1 MATFKYDGNDL
12 KNHKKY
18 RIPSIFVLITSYKD
32 SNHSNN
38 MMKYTFT

>member
-1 MATFKYDGNDL
+1 MATFKHDGNDL
-12 KNHKKY
+12 KNQFVCL
-18 RIPSIFVLITSYKD
+18 PSIFVLITSYKD